1 MAFQVY
7 KDQSQFYHTVTKV
20 QEGDEILDLV
30 TLPPGTLLFRA
41 AHIPNTEEGDDVRRF
56 YRDYLGGPEDI
67 RRGGRVVV
75 KQVCLTPTHNVFF
88 YPFPFI

>member
-7 KDQSQFYHTVTKV
+7 KDQSQFYQTVTKV

-56 YRDYLGGPEDI
+56 YRDYLGGPEDKDCPVCGKNLTI
-67 RRGGRVVV
+67 IV
-75 KQVCLTPTHNVFF
+75 KGLV
-88 YPFPFI
+88 